1 MSKLTVKEKIEI
13 YEKRQQGITISSL
26 SQKYNVH
33 GENLKYLICLI
44 KRHGYGVVERKNN
57 RYYSPDLKEEIIN
70 KVLVDGHSR
79 RWTAIEYG
87 LLSNGIDLVKLFC
100 NTRV

>member
-57 RYYSPDLKEEIIN
+57 RYYSPDLKEEESTTEE
-70 KVLVDGHSR
+70 KVSVVSELQQ
-79 RWTAIEYG
+79 
-87 LLSNGIDLVKLFC
+87 N
-100 NTRV
+100 